1 MEQLQVKSDLAK
13 LQQLLGSKLYSDKY
27 SFIQEA
33 LQNSTDAMRKCGKV
47 DEPFDVNVYLKNSTY
62 YFSIRD
68 YGCSFDSIEEFK
80 RLVGTLLE
88 SSKTQNKDSAENQE
102 LGKFGIGSIAVA
114 AYNKTWDYKVYKNG
128 KVFDAKLQEIDGQG
142 LFMEVSDYYDTAE
155 VDGVFLQI
163 QIIDSLEVFVNKLL
177 EKAKYFQNIKFNF
190 DADVI
195 YSLRYSN
202 FNSRLVTINKDFQ
215 IFKSDDFQYST
226 LNKSSKIHICL
237 DQYAY
242 EIKWDELE
250 IDAVNLP
257 LALRFNLNDFET
269 NPTREVLTIT
279 PDYKEKIIAK
289 LEKVA
294 DWLVDKWNEVNPMR
308 ECNNLNDYIDEL
320 EKRQNKHVSLANTN
334 LDVFLFCNLYSLKT
348 FNTVTFK
355 NISAGTLNGFN
366 RFLNRYSYYFYEGFA
381 TIRHGNLSRHAGYIG
396 RHDCYFIKKSFSRT
410 YQTYF
415 KTVLRNSD
423 SRIYKKKPVEF
434 VFSNPQE
441 NQVSFLRYM
450 ENFEKVKIDALT
462 EEHIESLTKMFND
475 FKTLMAEF
483 EKCIPNVEDIVPLN
497 YGNTI
502 PKVQRRKSKIDKGDD
517 EIILKYPREPQK
529 WINWSAVWEDKAVK
543 VNELKKLKALHIY
556 GTESRRRDIEQ
567 IFTFTKNI
575 QTIMVNDKIEKVIK
589 DENPQNFIH
598 IDNLKERFTVLA
610 NYFTALYIKEQM
622 IGYRFL
628 FDNVDKIQKYIS
640 ATIANDI
647 TELKMLMSRYNVD
660 NKVHESG
667 IIKELY
673 DLYKDNPKLYNQEH
687 VNIFNKVDKIKENL
701 DFLQLFADDLVNVN
715 SQYTHKKIKAD
726 LALKTMREV
735 LRARKVRMNWE
746 NYNLDKVE
754 DFKPIIIEPQLECE
768 I

>member
-33 LQNSTDAMRKCGKV
+33 LQNSTDAMRKCGKA

-163 QIIDSLEVFVNKLL
+163 QIIDSLEMFVNKLL

-279 PDYKEKIIAK
+279 PDYKEKIVAK

-647 TELKMLMSRYNVD
+647 TELKMLMSRYNID
-660 NKVHESG
+660 NKVEESG

>member
-33 LQNSTDAMRKCGKV
+33 LQNSTDAMRKCGKA

-226 LNKSSKIHICL
+226 LNRSSKMHICL

-242 EIKWDELE
+242 EIKWDDLE

-279 PDYKEKIIAK
+279 PDYKEKIVAK

-355 NISAGTLNGFN
+355 NINVGTLNGFN
-366 RFLNRYSYYFYEGFA
+366 HFLNRYSYYFYEGFA

-556 GTESRRRDIEQ
+556 GTESRRRNIEQ

-647 TELKMLMSRYNVD
+647 TELKMLMSRYNLD
-660 NKVHESG
+660 NKVYESG

>member
-33 LQNSTDAMRKCGKV
+33 LQNSTDAMRKCGKA

-163 QIIDSLEVFVNKLL
+163 QIIDSLEMFVNKLL

-279 PDYKEKIIAK
+279 PDYKEKIVAK

-462 EEHIESLTKMFND
+462 KENIEALTKMFND

-660 NKVHESG
+660 NKVYESG

-687 VNIFNKVDKIKENL
+687 VNVFNKVDKIKENL

>member
-33 LQNSTDAMRKCGKV
+33 LQNSTDAMRKCGKA

-128 KVFDAKLQEIDGQG
+128 KGFDAKLQEIDGQG

-441 NQVSFLRYM
+441 NQVSFLGYM
-450 ENFEKVKIDALT
+450 VNYEKVKIDALT

>member
-33 LQNSTDAMRKCGKV
+33 LQNSTDAMRKCGKA

-163 QIIDSLEVFVNKLL
+163 QIIDSLEMFVNKLL

-279 PDYKEKIIAK
+279 PDYKEKIVAK

-441 NQVSFLRYM
+441 NQVSFLKYM

-475 FKTLMAEF
+475 FKTLMVEF

-517 EIILKYPREPQK
+517 EIILKYPRKPQK

-567 IFTFTKNI
+567 IFTFTKKI

-647 TELKMLMSRYNVD
+647 TELKMLMSRYNID
-660 NKVHESG
+660 NKVDESG

>member
-33 LQNSTDAMRKCGKV
+33 LQNSTDAMRKCGKA

-163 QIIDSLEVFVNKLL
+163 QIIDSLEMFVNKLL

-279 PDYKEKIIAK
+279 PDYKEKIVAK

-294 DWLVDKWNEVNPMR
+294 DWFVDKWNEVNPMR

-441 NQVSFLRYM
+441 NQVSFLKYM

-462 EEHIESLTKMFND
+462 KENIEALTKMFSD
-475 FKTLMAEF
+475 FKTLMVEF

-567 IFTFTKNI
+567 IFTFTKKI

-660 NKVHESG
+660 NKVDESG

>member
-33 LQNSTDAMRKCGKV
+33 LQNSTDAMRKCGKA
-47 DEPFDVNVYLKNSTY
+47 DEPFDVNIYSENNKF

-294 DWLVDKWNEVNPMR
+294 DWLVDKWNEANPMR

-355 NISAGTLNGFN
+355 NISAATLNGFN

>member
-33 LQNSTDAMRKCGKV
+33 LQNSTDAMRKCGKA

-128 KVFDAKLQEIDGQG
+128 KGFDAKLQEIDGQG

-163 QIIDSLEVFVNKLL
+163 QIIDSLEMFVNKLL

-279 PDYKEKIIAK
+279 PDYKEKIVAK

-294 DWLVDKWNEVNPMR
+294 DWLVDKWNKANPMR

-320 EKRQNKHVSLANTN
+320 EKRRNKHVSLANTN

-366 RFLNRYSYYFYEGFA
+366 YFLNRYSYYFYEGFA

-556 GTESRRRDIEQ
+556 GTESRRRNIEQ

>member
-33 LQNSTDAMRKCGKV
+33 LQNSTDAMRKCGKA

-163 QIIDSLEVFVNKLL
+163 QIIDSLEMFVNKLL

-279 PDYKEKIIAK
+279 PDYKEKIVAK

-366 RFLNRYSYYFYEGFA
+366 HFLNRYSYYFYEGFA

-462 EEHIESLTKMFND
+462 KENIEALTKMFSD
-475 FKTLMAEF
+475 FKTLMVEF

-660 NKVHESG
+660 NKVYESG

-687 VNIFNKVDKIKENL
+687 VNVFNKVDKIKENL
-701 DFLQLFADDLVNVN
+701 DFLQLFADDLFNVN

>member
-33 LQNSTDAMRKCGKV
+33 LQNSTDAMRKCGKA

-163 QIIDSLEVFVNKLL
+163 QIIDSLEMFVNKLL

-279 PDYKEKIIAK
+279 PDYKEKIVAK

-441 NQVSFLRYM
+441 NQVSFLKYM

-462 EEHIESLTKMFND
+462 KENIEALTKMFSD
-475 FKTLMAEF
+475 FKTLMVEF

-567 IFTFTKNI
+567 IFTFTKKI

-647 TELKMLMSRYNVD
+647 TELKMLMSRYNID
-660 NKVHESG
+660 NKVDESG

>member
-33 LQNSTDAMRKCGKV
+33 LQNSTDAMRKCGKA

-202 FNSRLVTINKDFQ
+202 FSNRLVTINKDFQ

-279 PDYKEKIIAK
+279 PDYKEKIVAK

-366 RFLNRYSYYFYEGFA
+366 HFLNRYSYYFYEGFA

-462 EEHIESLTKMFND
+462 EEHIEALTKMFND

-556 GTESRRRDIEQ
+556 GTESRRRNIEQ

>member
-33 LQNSTDAMRKCGKV
+33 LQNSTDAMRKCGKA

-163 QIIDSLEVFVNKLL
+163 QIIDSLEMFVNKLL

-279 PDYKEKIIAK
+279 PDYKEKIVAK

-475 FKTLMAEF
+475 FKTLMVEF

-660 NKVHESG
+660 NKVYESG

>member
-33 LQNSTDAMRKCGKV
+33 LQNSTDAMRKCGKA

-163 QIIDSLEVFVNKLL
+163 QIIDSLEMFVNKLL

-279 PDYKEKIIAK
+279 PDYKEKIVAK

-567 IFTFTKNI
+567 IFTFTKKI

-660 NKVHESG
+660 NKVDESG

>member
-33 LQNSTDAMRKCGKV
+33 LQNSTDAMRKCGKA

-128 KVFDAKLQEIDGQG
+128 KGFDAKLQEIDGQG

-294 DWLVDKWNEVNPMR
+294 DWLVDKWNEANPMR

>member
-33 LQNSTDAMRKCGKV
+33 LQNSTDAMRKCGKA

-163 QIIDSLEVFVNKLL
+163 QIIDSLEMFVNKLL

-279 PDYKEKIIAK
+279 PDYKEKIVAK

-462 EEHIESLTKMFND
+462 KENIEALTKMFSD
-475 FKTLMAEF
+475 FKTLMVEF

-660 NKVHESG
+660 NKVYESG

-687 VNIFNKVDKIKENL
+687 VNVFNKVDKIKENL

>member
-33 LQNSTDAMRKCGKV
+33 LQNSTDAMRKCGKA

-250 IDAVNLP
+250 IDPVNLP

-279 PDYKEKIIAK
+279 PDYKEKIVAK

-366 RFLNRYSYYFYEGFA
+366 HFLNRYSYYFYEGFA

-441 NQVSFLRYM
+441 NQVSFLGYM
-450 ENFEKVKIDALT
+450 VNYEKVKIDALT

-475 FKTLMAEF
+475 FKTLMVEF

-567 IFTFTKNI
+567 IFTFTKKI

-701 DFLQLFADDLVNVN
+701 DFLQLFADDLFNVN

>member
-33 LQNSTDAMRKCGKV
+33 LQNSTDAMRKCGKA

-163 QIIDSLEVFVNKLL
+163 QIIDSLEMFVNKLL

-279 PDYKEKIIAK
+279 PDYKEKIVAK

-294 DWLVDKWNEVNPMR
+294 DWFVDKWNEVNPMR

-441 NQVSFLRYM
+441 NQVSFLKYM

-462 EEHIESLTKMFND
+462 KENIEALTKMFSD
-475 FKTLMAEF
+475 FKTLMVEF

-660 NKVHESG
+660 NKVDESG

>member
-33 LQNSTDAMRKCGKV
+33 LQNSTDAMRKCGKA

-226 LNKSSKIHICL
+226 LNRSSKIHICL

-279 PDYKEKIIAK
+279 PDYKEKIVAK

-366 RFLNRYSYYFYEGFA
+366 HFLNRYSYYFYEGFA

-441 NQVSFLRYM
+441 NQVSFLGYM
-450 ENFEKVKIDALT
+450 VNYEKVKIDALT

-475 FKTLMAEF
+475 FKTLMVEF

-567 IFTFTKNI
+567 IFTFTKKI

-701 DFLQLFADDLVNVN
+701 DFLQLFADDLFNVN

>member
-1 MEQLQVKSDLAK
+1 MEQLQVKADLSK

-47 DEPFDVNVYLKNSTY
+47 DEPFDVNIYSENNKF

-102 LGKFGIGSIAVA
+102 LGKFGIGSVAVA

-128 KVFDAKLQEIDGQG
+128 KGFDAKLQEIDGQG

-226 LNKSSKIHICL
+226 LNRSSKMHICL

-279 PDYKEKIIAK
+279 PDYKEKIVAK

-320 EKRQNKHVSLANTN
+320 EKRRNKHVSLANTN

-366 RFLNRYSYYFYEGFA
+366 HFLNRYSYYFYEGFA
-381 TIRHGNLSRHAGYIG
+381 TIRHGNLSRHAGYIN

-415 KTVLRNSD
+415 KTVLRNND

-441 NQVSFLRYM
+441 NQVSFLGYM
-450 ENFEKVKIDALT
+450 VNFEKVKIDALT
-462 EEHIESLTKMFND
+462 EEHIEALTKMFND
-475 FKTLMAEF
+475 FKTLMVEF

-556 GTESRRRDIEQ
+556 GTESRRRNIEQ

>member
-33 LQNSTDAMRKCGKV
+33 LQNSTDAMRKCGKA

-163 QIIDSLEVFVNKLL
+163 QIIDSLEMFVNKLL

-279 PDYKEKIIAK
+279 PDYKEKIVAK

-294 DWLVDKWNEVNPMR
+294 DWFVDKWNEVNPMR

-441 NQVSFLRYM
+441 NQVSFLKYM

-475 FKTLMAEF
+475 FKTLMVEF

-567 IFTFTKNI
+567 IFTFTKKI

-647 TELKMLMSRYNVD
+647 TELKMLMSRYNID
-660 NKVHESG
+660 NKVDESG

>member
-1 MEQLQVKSDLAK
+1 MEQLQVKADLSK

-33 LQNSTDAMRKCGKV
+33 LQNSTDAMRKCGKA
-47 DEPFDVNVYLKNSTY
+47 DEPFDVNIYSENNKF

-102 LGKFGIGSIAVA
+102 LGKFGIGSVAVA

-128 KVFDAKLQEIDGQG
+128 KGFDAKLQEIDGQG

-226 LNKSSKIHICL
+226 LNKSSKMHICL

-294 DWLVDKWNEVNPMR
+294 DWLVDKWNEANPMR

-355 NISAGTLNGFN
+355 NINVGTLNGFN
-366 RFLNRYSYYFYEGFA
+366 HFLNRYSYYFYEGFA

-441 NQVSFLRYM
+441 NQVSFLKYM

-556 GTESRRRDIEQ
+556 GTESRRRNIEQ

>member
-33 LQNSTDAMRKCGKV
+33 LQNSTDAMRKCGKA

-163 QIIDSLEVFVNKLL
+163 QIIDSLEMFVNKLL

-279 PDYKEKIIAK
+279 PDYKEKIVAK

-294 DWLVDKWNEVNPMR
+294 DWFVDKWNEVNPMR

-441 NQVSFLRYM
+441 NQVSFLKYM

-475 FKTLMAEF
+475 FKTLMVEF

-517 EIILKYPREPQK
+517 EIILKYPRKPQK

-567 IFTFTKNI
+567 IFTFTKKI

-647 TELKMLMSRYNVD
+647 TELKMLMSRYNID
-660 NKVHESG
+660 NKVDESG

>member
-128 KVFDAKLQEIDGQG
+128 KGFDAKLQEIDGQG

-202 FNSRLVTINKDFQ
+202 FSNKLVTINKDFQ

-320 EKRQNKHVSLANTN
+320 EKRRNKHVSLANTN

-366 RFLNRYSYYFYEGFA
+366 HFLNRYSYYFYEGFA

-441 NQVSFLRYM
+441 NQVSFLKYM

-462 EEHIESLTKMFND
+462 EEHIEALTKMFND

-701 DFLQLFADDLVNVN
+701 DFLQLFADDLFNVN

>member
-33 LQNSTDAMRKCGKV
+33 LQNSTDAMRKCGKA

-80 RLVGTLLE
+80 RLVGTSLE

-163 QIIDSLEVFVNKLL
+163 QIIDSLEMFVNKLL

-279 PDYKEKIIAK
+279 PDYKEKIVAK

-462 EEHIESLTKMFND
+462 KENIEALTKMFSD
-475 FKTLMAEF
+475 FKTLMVEF

-660 NKVHESG
+660 NKVYESG

-687 VNIFNKVDKIKENL
+687 VNVFNKVDKIKENL

>member
-33 LQNSTDAMRKCGKV
+33 LQNSTDAMRKCGKA

-279 PDYKEKIIAK
+279 PDYKEKIVAK

-320 EKRQNKHVSLANTN
+320 EKRRNKHVSLANTN

-366 RFLNRYSYYFYEGFA
+366 HFLNRYSYYFYEGFA
-381 TIRHGNLSRHAGYIG
+381 TIRHGNLSRHAGYIS

-415 KTVLRNSD
+415 KTVLRNND

>member
-128 KVFDAKLQEIDGQG
+128 KGFDAKLQEIDGQG

-279 PDYKEKIIAK
+279 PDYKEKIVAK

-294 DWLVDKWNEVNPMR
+294 DWLVDKWNEANPMR
-308 ECNNLNDYIDEL
+308 ECNNFNDYIDEL

-366 RFLNRYSYYFYEGFA
+366 HFLNRYSYYFYEGFA

-441 NQVSFLRYM
+441 NQVSFLGYM
-450 ENFEKVKIDALT
+450 VNYEKVKIDALT

-475 FKTLMAEF
+475 FKTLMVEF

-567 IFTFTKNI
+567 IFTFTKKI

>member
-33 LQNSTDAMRKCGKV
+33 LQNSTDAMRKCGKA
-47 DEPFDVNVYLKNSTY
+47 DEPFDVNIYSENNKF

-142 LFMEVSDYYDTAE
+142 LFMEVSDYYVTAE

-294 DWLVDKWNEVNPMR
+294 DWLVDKWNEANPMR

-366 RFLNRYSYYFYEGFA
+366 HFLNRYSYYFYEGFA

-415 KTVLRNSD
+415 KTVLRNND

-441 NQVSFLRYM
+441 NQVSFLGYM
-450 ENFEKVKIDALT
+450 VNYEKVKIDALT

-475 FKTLMAEF
+475 FKTLMVEF

-701 DFLQLFADDLVNVN
+701 DFLQLFADDLFNVN

>member
-33 LQNSTDAMRKCGKV
+33 LQNSTDAMRKCGKA

-163 QIIDSLEVFVNKLL
+163 QIIDSLEMFVNKLL

-250 IDAVNLP
+250 IDPVNLP

-279 PDYKEKIIAK
+279 PDYKEKIVAK

-462 EEHIESLTKMFND
+462 KENIEALTKMFSD
-475 FKTLMAEF
+475 FKTLMVEF

-660 NKVHESG
+660 NKVYESG

-687 VNIFNKVDKIKENL
+687 VNVFNKVDKIKENL

>member
-128 KVFDAKLQEIDGQG
+128 KGFDAKLQEIDGQG

-294 DWLVDKWNEVNPMR
+294 DWLVDKWNEANPMR

-320 EKRQNKHVSLANTN
+320 EKRKNKHVSLANTN

-366 RFLNRYSYYFYEGFA
+366 HFLNRYSYYFYEGFA

-441 NQVSFLRYM
+441 NQVSFLKYM

-462 EEHIESLTKMFND
+462 EEHIEALTKMFND

-701 DFLQLFADDLVNVN
+701 DFLQLFADDLFNVN

>member
-33 LQNSTDAMRKCGKV
+33 LQNSTDAMRKCGKA
-47 DEPFDVNVYLKNSTY
+47 DEPFDVNIYSENNKF

-114 AYNKTWDYKVYKNG
+114 AYNQTWDYKVYKNG
-128 KVFDAKLQEIDGQG
+128 KGFDAKLQEIDGQG

-294 DWLVDKWNEVNPMR
+294 DWLVDKWNEANPMR
-308 ECNNLNDYIDEL
+308 ECNNFNDYIDEL

-366 RFLNRYSYYFYEGFA
+366 HFLNRYSYYFYEGFA

-441 NQVSFLRYM
+441 NQVSFLGYM
-450 ENFEKVKIDALT
+450 VNYEKVKIDALT

-687 VNIFNKVDKIKENL
+687 VNVFNKVDKIKENL

-726 LALKTMREV
+726 LALKTRREV

>member
-1 MEQLQVKSDLAK
+1 MEQLQVKADLSK

-33 LQNSTDAMRKCGKV
+33 LQNSTDAMRKCGKA

-279 PDYKEKIIAK
+279 PDYKEKIVAK

-462 EEHIESLTKMFND
+462 EEHIESLTEMFND

-647 TELKMLMSRYNVD
+647 TELKMLMSRYNLD
-660 NKVHESG
+660 NKVYESG

>member
-1 MEQLQVKSDLAK
+1 
-13 LQQLLGSKLYSDKY
+13 
-27 SFIQEA
+27 
-33 LQNSTDAMRKCGKV
+33 
-47 DEPFDVNVYLKNSTY
+47 
-62 YFSIRD
+62 
-68 YGCSFDSIEEFK
+68 
-80 RLVGTLLE
+80 
-88 SSKTQNKDSAENQE
+88 
-102 LGKFGIGSIAVA
+102 
-114 AYNKTWDYKVYKNG
+114 
-128 KVFDAKLQEIDGQG
+128 
-142 LFMEVSDYYDTAE
+142 MEVSDYYDTAE

-163 QIIDSLEVFVNKLL
+163 QIIDSLEMFVNKLL

-279 PDYKEKIIAK
+279 PDYKEKIVAK

-441 NQVSFLRYM
+441 NQVSFLKYM

-462 EEHIESLTKMFND
+462 KENIEALTKMFSD
-475 FKTLMAEF
+475 FKTLMVEF

-517 EIILKYPREPQK
+517 EIILKYPRKPQK

-567 IFTFTKNI
+567 IFTFTKKI

-647 TELKMLMSRYNVD
+647 TELKMLMSRYNID
-660 NKVHESG
+660 NKVDESG